1 MRLCFLIFLLAFQ
14 PVWAM
19 PENELAA
26 AEVVPE
32 ETAQYQEIETSLL
45 DKYFA
50 KKPVQFVIDP
60 QAFLTTQQR
69 KGIEILLNNHAADST
84 IDLYFFVFGNN
95 QKLPADGVNRDFVE
109 RHFSQGKPVVVLCY
123 YFGDPTRT
131 EMVLS
136 PGIAKAVSS
145 SEQQRS
151 VQSSLIRA
159 MRANGSFEQ
168 LEEFV
173 IQFSVRTYWMERMVD
188 ESSEQT
194 PAEVVVEEAVVAP
207 VEEKQIELLEM
218 IPEKYRKTAS
228 IAAAGLG
235 SMVVLWALVFWLR
248 SRARYRFP
256 EIEIEA
262 RLGGNHAAGIGA
274 VVNFSSPAVS
284 PANQREQVPEYLR
297 RA

>member
-1 MRLCFLIFLLAFQ
+1 MRLWYLIFLLAFQ

-19 PENELAA
+19 PENEPLAV
-26 AEVVPE
+26 EVVPE
-32 ETAQYQEIETSLL
+32 ETPQYQEIESALL

-50 KKPVQFVIDP
+50 RKPVQFVVDP
-60 QAFLTTQQR
+60 QAFITTEQR
-69 KGIEILLNNHAADST
+69 KGIETLLSNHAADST
-84 IDLYFFVFGNN
+84 IDLYLFVFGDN
-95 QKLPADGVNRDFVE
+95 QKVPADGVSRAFVE

-136 PGIAKAVSS
+136 PSIAKAVSS

-151 VQSSLIRA
+151 VQSSSIRA

-168 LEEFV
+168 LEEFM
-173 IQFSVRTYWMERMVD
+173 IQFSVRTYWMERMMD
-188 ESSEQT
+188 ENSEQM
-194 PAEVVVEEAVVAP
+194 PAEVAVEEVAVAP
-207 VEEKQIELLEM
+207 VEKEPMDLLAM
-218 IPEKYRKTAS
+218 IPEHYRKSAF
-228 IAAAGLG
+228 IAAAGFG

-256 EIEIEA
+256 EIEVEA
-262 RLGGNHAAGIGA
+262 RLGGSHAAGIGA

>member
-1 MRLCFLIFLLAFQ
+1 MRLWYLIFLLAFQ

-19 PENELAA
+19 PENEPLAV
-26 AEVVPE
+26 EVVPE
-32 ETAQYQEIETSLL
+32 ETPQYQEIESALL

-50 KKPVQFVIDP
+50 RKPVQFVVDP
-60 QAFLTTQQR
+60 QAFITTEQR
-69 KGIEILLNNHAADST
+69 KGIETLLSNHAADST
-84 IDLYFFVFGNN
+84 IDLYLFVFGDN
-95 QKLPADGVNRDFVE
+95 QKLPADGVSRAFVE

-136 PGIAKAVSS
+136 PSIAKAVSS

-151 VQSSLIRA
+151 VQSSSIRA

-168 LEEFV
+168 LEEFM
-173 IQFSVRTYWMERMVD
+173 IQFSVRTYWMERMMD
-188 ESSEQT
+188 ENSEQM
-194 PAEVVVEEAVVAP
+194 PAEVAVEELAVAP
-207 VEEKQIELLEM
+207 VEKEPMDLLAM
-218 IPEKYRKTAS
+218 IPEHYRKSAF

-256 EIEIEA
+256 EIEVEA
-262 RLGGNHAAGIGA
+262 RLGGSHAAGIGA

>member
-1 MRLCFLIFLLAFQ
+1 MRLWYLIFLLAFQ

-19 PENELAA
+19 PENEPLAV
-26 AEVVPE
+26 EVVPE
-32 ETAQYQEIETSLL
+32 ETPQYQEIESALL

-50 KKPVQFVIDP
+50 RKPVQFVVDP
-60 QAFLTTQQR
+60 QAFITTEQR
-69 KGIEILLNNHAADST
+69 KGIETLLSNHAADST
-84 IDLYFFVFGNN
+84 IDLYLFVFGDN
-95 QKLPADGVNRDFVE
+95 QKLPADGVSRAFVE
-109 RHFSQGKPVVVLCY
+109 RHFSQGKPVVVLCFF
-123 YFGDPTRT
+123 FGDPTRT

-136 PGIAKAVSS
+136 PSIAKAVSS

-151 VQSSLIRA
+151 VQSSSIRA

-168 LEEFV
+168 LEEFM
-173 IQFSVRTYWMERMVD
+173 IQFSVRTYWMERMMD
-188 ESSEQT
+188 ENSEQM
-194 PAEVVVEEAVVAP
+194 PAEVAVEELAVAP
-207 VEEKQIELLEM
+207 VEKEPMDLLAM
-218 IPEKYRKTAS
+218 IPEHYRKSAF

-256 EIEIEA
+256 EIEVEA
-262 RLGGNHAAGIGA
+262 RLGGSHAAGIGA